1 MIIKDT
7 AHIYYKSPP
16 NGHENVNSS
25 MILHAE
31 NRVASQWELKQKN
44 AEIAQL
50 RQQLVEVA
58 AQVWRSEQILLK
70 LTKCLDIMDREANV
84 SSQIKGIRLLI
95 KQLRNSSVD
104 KDLESN
110 LAVDQ
115 QFIRKL
121 QAKFSALSSNDL
133 RICSLLR
140 LNLSTKEVAQK
151 LGICAE
157 SANKARYRIRKKL
170 ALSRRQNLV
179 RFLIDF

>member
-1 MIIKDT
+1 M
-7 AHIYYKSPP
+7 YYKSPP

-25 MILHAE
+25 MILHTE

-44 AEIAQL
+44 AEIDQL
-50 RQQLVEVA
+50 RQQLIEVA

-70 LTKCLDIMDREANV
+70 LTKCLDIMDQEAYD

-95 KQLRNSSVD
+95 KQLRNSSID
-104 KDLESN
+104 KNRESN
-110 LAVDQ
+110 LALIDQ

-121 QAKFSALSSNDL
+121 QSKFSALSSNDL

-170 ALSRRQNLV
+170 ALSRQQNLV
-179 RFLIDF
+179 HFLIDF